1 MTPLRTLM
9 VGGVLLPAL
18 LNAEGLEPLGD
29 EALSRESVEVGD
41 IRTENEQ
48 AAQTVEEV
56 ERQQRE
62 LPEMPLALQPRLEE
76 PAPPPPLLPYQER
89 FLNNIID
96 SAESTATAVR

>member
-18 LNAEGLEPLGD
+18 LNAQGLEPLGD
-29 EALSRESVEVGD
+29 EALSRESVEVDD
-41 IRTENEQ
+41 IRTEEEQ
-48 AAQTVEEV
+48 AAQAIEEI

-62 LPEMPLALQPRLEE
+62 LPERPLVLQPGMEQ

-89 FLNNIID
+89 FLDNIID
-96 SAESTATAVR
+96 SAETTATTTR